1 MKFTKIAA
9 GILAGTLSALM
20 IAGSAFAA
28 DTIKVGCIF
37 PLTGNNADQGVF
49 NVDGC
54 QFAVDYINEHGG
66 IKALDGAQL
75 ELLPYDNQSDAD
87 QSKAAAERLINEN
100 PDIVAVTG
108 AGSSTYVLPMLPVF
122 EKNGMPFLTAQVSES
137 ITSQG

>member
-75 ELLPYDNQSDAD
+75 APQ
-87 QSKAAAERLINEN
+87 QRH
-100 PDIVAVTG
+100 
-108 AGSSTYVLPMLPVF
+108 GSL
-122 EKNGMPFLTAQVSES
+122 
-137 ITSQG
+137 